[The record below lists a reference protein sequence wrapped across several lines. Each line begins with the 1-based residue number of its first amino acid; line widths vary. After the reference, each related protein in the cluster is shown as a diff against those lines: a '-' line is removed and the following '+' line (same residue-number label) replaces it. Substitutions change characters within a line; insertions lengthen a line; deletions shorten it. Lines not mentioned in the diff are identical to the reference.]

1 MMALSEVVRPT
12 LEQLLRADPEA
23 TNEQIAERAFELD
36 EVQAVLLQL
45 LTAEVAQVRRELR
58 GE

>member
-1 MMALSEVVRPT
+1 MALSEVLRPT
-12 LEQLLRADPEA
+12 LGQLLRADPDA

-45 LTAEVAQVRRELR
+45 LAAEAAQVRRELY
-58 GE
+58 GA